1 MIIKKVRFY
10 DVEFRTY
17 MMRYDIGSS
26 ANNLLLTVFIRV
38 ISEGYLMA
46 NYS

>member
-1 MIIKKVRFY
+1 MRFY

-17 MMRYDIGSS
+17 MRYDIGSS